1 MGWGW
6 GADSWR
12 VPKTRPS
19 YRCSACHTTVPKWA
33 GRCPSCQAWGT
44 ITEAV
49 PEPAKTAG
57 LKSALTATPPL
68 RPAQR
73 VADIPTATGHHQP
86 TGIRELDRVLGGGYV
101 PGGVVVSGEE
111 SAEQVGMRARR
122 IGAHADSL
130 LIAAETNLNVVLGH
144 IEQVSPDLLIV
155 DSIQTIA
162 SPEVEGAAGKA
173 AQVTEVSHVLTRVAK
188 ERGMPLVL
196 VGQVTKDGQIAGPRI
211 VEHLVDVVLY
221 FEGDRHSTLRMLRGV
236 KNRYGPADEVACFRQ
251 EADGIREMPDPSGLF
266 LEQRGDLVAGTC
278 VTVTMDG
285 RRPLLAEVQALV
297 TPSHLPQPR
306 RGVSGLDGPRLW
318 MLQAVVER
326 HGRIR
331 LFNRDVFV
339 ATAAGMRVTD
349 PAADLAVVLA
359 IVSSFSDIP
368 LMPEVVACGEV
379 ALSGD
384 VRPVP
389 GLERRLAE
397 AHRLGYTKAIV
408 PPGTRNRL
416 RAPAPDVVIEVG
428 TVRRAVEA
436 VMAMRHES
444 KELATHEFNG
454 ENTSNTTP
462 A

>member
-306 RGVSGLDGPRLW
+306 RGYPDWTG
-318 MLQAVVER
+318 
-326 HGRIR
+326 HG
-331 LFNRDVFV
+331 
-339 ATAAGMRVTD
+339 
-349 PAADLAVVLA
+349 
-359 IVSSFSDIP
+359 
-368 LMPEVVACGEV
+368 CGCF
-379 ALSGD
+379 
-384 VRPVP
+384 
-389 GLERRLAE
+389 RR
-397 AHRLGYTKAIV
+397 
-408 PPGTRNRL
+408 
-416 RAPAPDVVIEVG
+416 
-428 TVRRAVEA
+428 
-436 VMAMRHES
+436 
-444 KELATHEFNG
+444 
-454 ENTSNTTP
+454 
-462 A
+462 